1 MTLSEYEAR
10 VIEELEVQFR
20 ADTPAP
26 RRDHGRLAL
35 PLVCF
40 LGGAALL
47 VAVRSVGLVHGISD
61 LFGFATASVRS
72 GLSLAGHV
80 VLLGSA
86 FLLGRALYD
95 LPGRHGDEAGTQTAV
110 PGRESVQSP

>member
-10 VIEELEVQFR
+10 VIAELEVQLQ
-20 ADTPAP
+20 ADAPAP
-26 RRDHGRLAL
+26 RRDYGRLAL
-35 PLVCF
+35 PLLCF
-40 LGGAALL
+40 LGGAVLL
-47 VAVRSVGLVHGISD
+47 AAVRSVELVHGTSD

-80 VLLGSA
+80 MLLGSA

-95 LPGRHGDEAGTQTAV
+95 IPGRSGDEAGTQTVV
-110 PGRESVQSP
+110 PGWERV